1 MIDHGVVPGERASF
15 LTSVQYQ
22 MAVAVWIPTRRWT

>member
-1 MIDHGVVPGERASF
+1 MIDHGVTAGDRFSH

-22 MAVAVWIPTRRWT
+22 MAVAALAPDAGL